1 MNESTL
7 QLIWTAGLGL
17 GFLVSAAMLIV
28 AIFSQSGRIEISP
41 QRQAALATGHTD
53 RRTVFENA
61 ALSPIMW
68 LLLVIAHRLAMPRA
82 KEWLRAKLVASG
94 NPELYTPEEY
104 LAYSMLV
111 GLVLATASGLLFLVA
126 QGGVSLTLPLMAG
139 VVGFGASIIA
149 LANRASKRIRLIA
162 KRVPYSLDLIAL
174 AMGAGATFTEAVSTV
189 VRRGGADEEEPFN
202 VELRAMLAEIELGTT
217 RRVALK
223 NLSDRVPLEMLQT
236 IVASVIQAEDL
247 GTPLST
253 VLHSQ
258 ATLLRMQRSVRA
270 ENAAAVASVRILL
283 PSLLILISVVLA
295 IFAPAI
301 IRIVRNGFM

>member
-1 MNESTL
+1 MNEQTL

-17 GFLVSAAMLIV
+17 GLLVTVGLLIV
-28 AIFSQSGRIEISP
+28 SIFSQSGRIEISP

-61 ALSPIMW
+61 LLGPIMW
-68 LLLVIAHRLAMPRA
+68 LLLTVAHRLRTPRI
-82 KEWLRAKLVASG
+82 KSWLARKLVASG
-94 NPELYTPEEY
+94 NPDMYTPEEY
-104 LAYSMLV
+104 LAYAMLV
-111 GLVLATASGLLFLVA
+111 GLILAVASGALYLIAMADISVSLPLVA
-126 QGGVSLTLPLMAG
+126 F
-139 VVGFGASIIA
+139 VVGFGSAIVS
-149 LANRASKRIRLIA
+149 LANRASTRIRLIA

-189 VRRGGADEEEPFN
+189 VRRGGVDEEEPFN

-217 RRVALK
+217 RRVALR

-301 IRIVRNGFM
+301 IRIVKNGFM